1 VPGGY
6 LAGKLGGR
14 WVYGIGIVMTAV
26 LSLLTPLAARV
37 HFGALIA
44 LRALEGFF
52 EGVTFPAMHQMWG
65 RWAPPAERSILS
77 TITYAG
83 PFVGNVV
90 SFPLSAVLCVYGFD
104 GGWPSVFYVFGTLGT
119 IWFIFWL
126 LLGFSSPATHP
137 RISEKEKIYIESSI
151 ASQNKEKRDF
161 PIPWFQIFTSG
172 PVWAIIVAHFCIN
185 WGNYTMLTC
194 IPSYFHDAL
203 SLSYGN
209 DIILNGIYSGL
220 PYIGFVL
227 ATIIGGSIADLLRY
241 KCLSTKV
248 VRKIYTSLAC
258 IGGAA
263 GILCAGYFGKTQL
276 DSVIF
281 ITISVTCVGFAQ
293 AGFNINHIDIAPKLA
308 GVLMGITNCIA
319 TIPGIVGPYVAKAIA
334 QKPGPN
340 ENARVVYQDEW
351 REVFLIAAEI
361 YLFGCAVYVILGDG
375 EKQWWAD
382 GVNRRE
388 EITDSST
395 SIYKSMSE
403 LSLTG

>member
-1 VPGGY
+1 
-6 LAGKLGGR
+6 LK
-14 WVYGIGIVMTAV
+14 
-26 LSLLTPLAARV
+26 
-37 HFGALIA
+37 
-44 LRALEGFF
+44 
-52 EGVTFPAMHQMWG
+52 
-65 RWAPPAERSILS
+65 
-77 TITYAG
+77 
-83 PFVGNVV
+83 
-90 SFPLSAVLCVYGFD
+90 
-104 GGWPSVFYVFGTLGT
+104 GTLGT